1 MLIYVKKAM
10 DILSRFFAKTHSV
23 FFQLRCNKT

>member
-10 DILSRFFAKTHSV
+10 GIYGRFFLKTHSV
-23 FFQLRCNKT
+23 FFQLRCNKI